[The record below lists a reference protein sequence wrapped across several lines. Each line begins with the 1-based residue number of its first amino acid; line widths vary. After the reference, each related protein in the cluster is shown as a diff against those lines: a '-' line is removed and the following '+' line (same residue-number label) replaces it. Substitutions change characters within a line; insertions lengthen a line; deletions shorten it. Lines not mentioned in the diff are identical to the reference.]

1 MFKREGRKNYPHCS
15 GIIAVIILEFVLIF
29 LFFPF
34 SFAFIIFAILI
45 VGIISLFIFFYT
57 FLKEN
62 NYFSFNEFY
71 KFIMNRLAE
80 ARKFLLPIIVLYA
93 IIFLLIISYSI
104 KNYPIPERI
113 LALGGSIII
122 SLIAFVS
129 LDYYSSNKSR
139 RDHLRKHY
147 LDTIPVAV
155 VVGSMGGIVSGS
167 ILNYCIF
174 PEIEEKM
181 FENNINAWIVLYN
194 TTVDYDEFTENDTIV
209 IIERVSFDFIN
220 NDKYRDANKISLKL
234 TFPNETEI
242 ISRDKNCEIKENIMF
257 YNYSIIEANRHHVF
271 EFKIKKDLGHKNI
284 SLIPNHWPPIQRSLT
299 ILEIDHPIQ
308 TRIIKLDYH

>member
-29 LFFPF
+29 LFFP
-34 SFAFIIFAILI
+34 SILFAILT
-45 VGIISLFIFFYT
+45 VGIISLFIFFIYT
-57 FLKEN
+57 FLKEKY
-62 NYFSFNEFY
+62 YFSFNEFY
-71 KFIMNRLAE
+71 KFIINKLAE
-80 ARKFLLPIIVLYA
+80 ARKLLLA
-93 IIFLLIISYSI
+93 IIGLYTIIYLLIISYSI
-104 KNYPIPERI
+104 KNYPNPETI
-113 LALGGSIII
+113 LALGVSIII

-242 ISRDKNCEIKENIMF
+242 ISRDKNCEIKENIMR
-257 YNYSIIEANRHHVF
+257 YNYSIIEANHRHVF

-308 TRIIKLDYH
+308 TRIIKLDHH

>member
-29 LFFPF
+29 LFFP
-34 SFAFIIFAILI
+34 SILFAILT
-45 VGIISLFIFFYT
+45 VGIISLFIFFIYT
-57 FLKEN
+57 FLKEKY
-62 NYFSFNEFY
+62 YFSFNEFY
-71 KFIMNRLAE
+71 KFIINKLAE
-80 ARKFLLPIIVLYA
+80 ARKLLLA
-93 IIFLLIISYSI
+93 IIGLYTIIYLLIISYSI
-104 KNYPIPERI
+104 KNYPNPETI
-113 LALGGSIII
+113 LALGVSIII

-181 FENNINAWIVLYN
+181 FENNINAWITLYN

-209 IIERVSFDFIN
+209 IIERVSFNFIN

-299 ILEIDHPIQ
+299 ILEIDYPIQ